1 MAFDIIRTYCD
12 MLTLMSCLIHVYK
25 ILYHKYGV

>member
-25 ILYHKYGV
+25 IYHKYGV